1 MVVAAF
7 DRFSGA
13 TTRTLCMRG
22 GGGCVNWHHGDVGA
36 GKGGGGGTL
45 SPPVV
50 RGADWA
56 AAAATATA
64 SSSSLHGVVLAP
76 FISGR
81 RRLQLLNA

>member
-1 MVVAAF
+1 M
-7 DRFSGA
+7 
-13 TTRTLCMRG
+13 
-22 GGGCVNWHHGDVGA
+22 NWHHGDVGA

-56 AAAATATA
+56 AAAAATATA

-76 FISGR
+76 IILGR